1 MADQKKGSQIAVPP
15 KLREFKA
22 WIKKKHPGVNYW
34 TVRRSMRRTIF
45 NKWKEYLK
53 QLEYPEFERDEVE
66 IETVDE
72 EEEFEDIEI
81 EDVEEE
87 EILED
92 N

>member
-1 MADQKKGSQIAVPP
+1 MSGLVRLYIDGNNHTEEGFNALGDS
-15 KLREFKA
+15 EFL
-22 WIKKKHPGVNYW
+22 N
-34 TVRRSMRRTIF
+34 
-45 NKWKEYLK
+45 

-66 IETVDE
+66 MEEIEE

-92 N
+92 EDKN